1 MRKPSTFLTSFSTE
15 NQTTRKPGNNYKKRI
30 ITNVNCQTSH
40 TKTTNFFPNNVLPN
54 IQTRNCHPS
63 SRNIDLKLRAA

>member
-15 NQTTRKPGNNYKKRI
+15 NQTTRKPGNNHKDYHKCKLS
-30 ITNVNCQTSH
+30 NLN
-40 TKTTNFFPNNVLPN
+40 TKTTNFFPNYVLPN

-63 SRNIDLKLRAA
+63 SRNIDLKLTAA